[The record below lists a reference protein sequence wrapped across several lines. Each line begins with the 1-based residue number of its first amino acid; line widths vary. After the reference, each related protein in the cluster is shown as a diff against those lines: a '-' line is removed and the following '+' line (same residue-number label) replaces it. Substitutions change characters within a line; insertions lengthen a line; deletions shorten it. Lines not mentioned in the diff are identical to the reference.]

1 MANSF
6 NAVKISVS
14 GRNLKERKKENP
26 SWSLGNYEVATTT
39 SSKKFRQLWCC
50 GLFLCETARF
60 LLVMLKHLCDNY
72 PAWGIS

>member
-1 MANSF
+1 MTKSF

-14 GRNLKERKKENP
+14 GRNLKKRKKENP

-50 GLFLCETARF
+50 GLFLCETGSFFFSGYVEAF
-60 LLVMLKHLCDNY
+60 V
-72 PAWGIS
+72 W